1 MCYNKF
7 AEANKYMKVL
17 KIIIKELIAIMCIGL
32 LLYFNTSYLLFIFA
46 IFSIIVLIIDS
57 VFNNENKNINKN
69 IRTFIIIIL
78 CLCIYT
84 ILYTIYGGIQI

>member
-1 MCYNKF
+1 
-7 AEANKYMKVL
+7 MKVL
-17 KIIIKELIAIMCIGL
+17 KIIIKELVAIMCIGL
-32 LLYFNTSYLLFIFA
+32 LLYFNASYLLFIFA

-78 CLCIYT
+78 CVCIYT
-84 ILYTIYGGIQI
+84 VLYTVYGGVQI